1 MASLGTIE
9 ILDPVVAAIL
19 RSKSPQERIQQAY
32 GCNRLV
38 RERLTSHFA
47 FEHSEWSTEQITKA
61 VAERLLNGTT

>member
-1 MASLGTIE
+1 
-9 ILDPVVAAIL
+9 L

-38 RERLTSHFA
+38 RERLASHFA
-47 FEHSEWSTEQITKA
+47 FDHPEWSTEQITKA